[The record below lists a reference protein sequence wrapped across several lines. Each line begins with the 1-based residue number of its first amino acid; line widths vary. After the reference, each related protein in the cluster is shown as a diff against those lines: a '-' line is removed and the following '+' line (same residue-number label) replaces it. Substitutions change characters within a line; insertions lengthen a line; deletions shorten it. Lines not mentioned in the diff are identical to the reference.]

1 VTGRVFG
8 GEDGEAS
15 SPVAIVN
22 ETLARS
28 VWPNAS
34 PIGQQIRFAPKAPWI
49 TIVGIA
55 RDVRSMG
62 LAEPAPAEL
71 FLLHE
76 QLPKIVGETE
86 RAMYAV
92 LRTDKDPLSL
102 AAPARRVVRELDPL
116 LAIIGIRSMPQMMD
130 LSVARPR
137 FTMLLLS
144 VFAVVAFTLA
154 AIGVYGI
161 MSYAVKRRTREI
173 GIRMALGARPNDV
186 LSLVVGQGMR
196 LALVG
201 VVLGILGALLATRLL
216 TRLLYGV
223 SPTDPATFTS
233 IAILIAGVA
242 FVASWLPARRAVR
255 TDPTLA
261 LREE

>member
-1 VTGRVFG
+1 
-8 GEDGEAS
+8 
-15 SPVAIVN
+15 
-22 ETLARS
+22 
-28 VWPNAS
+28 
-34 PIGQQIRFAPKAPWI
+34 
-49 TIVGIA
+49 
-55 RDVRSMG
+55 
-62 LAEPAPAEL
+62 
-71 FLLHE
+71 
-76 QLPKIVGETE
+76 
-86 RAMYAV
+86 
-92 LRTDKDPLSL
+92 
-102 AAPARRVVRELDPL
+102 
-116 LAIIGIRSMPQMMD
+116 
-130 LSVARPR
+130 
-137 FTMLLLS
+137 
-144 VFAVVAFTLA
+144 
-154 AIGVYGI
+154 VYGI

-201 VVLGILGALLATRLL
+201 LVLGILGALLATRLL